1 MRLRRPLLSSAAALI
16 ALSTLAG
23 FAARAEDAPQ
33 NAAPKAE
40 NAQPTAPAQGTGDE
54 NRKSSGTNDQS
65 GPSNAA
71 PTASQDS
78 QGDKATHSTAGRA
91 GAEEPG
97 SHAPSQNTA
106 ALVNGALDVPGA
118 PADSQTV
125 PAKFSKRNDA
135 IDHVPIMA
143 MPALAFSDE
152 QKRSIVDAVRGANPP
167 MQSTSAKPAEELPM
181 NVTVQDWPAA
191 ASDPAFAKL
200 KYVRAQDRI
209 LLVEP
214 NNRVVIGEIP
224 N

>member
-1 MRLRRPLLSSAAALI
+1 MRLRRPLLSTAALI
-16 ALSTLAG
+16 SLSALVG
-23 FAARAEDAPQ
+23 FTAPVQAQDAQQ

-40 NAQPTAPAQGTGDE
+40 SGQPATPNPAAGE

-71 PTASQDS
+71 PTISQSS

-91 GAEEPG
+91 GTEEPG
-97 SHAPSQNTA
+97 SHAPSQDTA
-106 ALVNGALDVPGA
+106 VLVNGAWNVAGA

-135 IDHVPIMA
+135 IDKLPIMG
-143 MPALAFSDE
+143 MSLGLSDD
-152 QKRSIVDAVRGANPP
+152 QKRKIIESVRAANAPV
-167 MQSTSAKPAEELPM
+167 QSTTAKAAEELPW
-181 NVTVQDWPAA
+181 NVTVHDLPASA
-191 ASDPAFAKL
+191 NDPALAKL
-200 KYVRAQDRI
+200 KYVRAQDRV

-214 NNRVVIGEIP
+214 TNRIVVGEIQ